1 MLADKENTEQIDN
14 LIAQSLRALATP
26 KMTSD
31 EVKRQFSKD
40 IQNANIAIMRL
51 RQTKNDNAAWCACL
65 IGTQKNSKQVFAAAH
80 GSVFVAQIYS
90 EKLRQ
95 A

>member
-31 EVKRQFSKD
+31 EVKRKFSKD

-51 RQTKNDNAAWCACL
+51 RQTKNDNAA
-65 IGTQKNSKQVFAAAH
+65 
-80 GSVFVAQIYS
+80 
-90 EKLRQ
+90 
-95 A
+95 

>member
-31 EVKRQFSKD
+31 EVKRQLSKD
-40 IQNANIAIMRL
+40 IQNANIAIM
-51 RQTKNDNAAWCACL
+51 
-65 IGTQKNSKQVFAAAH
+65 
-80 GSVFVAQIYS
+80 
-90 EKLRQ
+90 
-95 A
+95 

>member
-26 KMTSD
+26 KMASD
-31 EVKRQFSKD
+31 EVKRQLSKD

-51 RQTKNDNAAWCACL
+51 RQTKNDNAA
-65 IGTQKNSKQVFAAAH
+65 
-80 GSVFVAQIYS
+80 
-90 EKLRQ
+90 
-95 A
+95 

>member
-31 EVKRQFSKD
+31 DVECQFSKD
-40 IQNANIAIMRL
+40 IQNANIAILRL
-51 RQTKNDNAAWCACL
+51 KQTQNDNAA
-65 IGTQKNSKQVFAAAH
+65 
-80 GSVFVAQIYS
+80 
-90 EKLRQ
+90 
-95 A
+95 

>member
-1 MLADKENTEQIDN
+1 MLADKDNTEKIDN

-31 EVKRQFSKD
+31 EVKRKFSKD

-51 RQTKNDNAAWCACL
+51 RQTKNDNAA
-65 IGTQKNSKQVFAAAH
+65 
-80 GSVFVAQIYS
+80 
-90 EKLRQ
+90 
-95 A
+95 

>member
-1 MLADKENTEQIDN
+1 MFICDGISGLLQTGNRECLDVKCMLADKENTEQIDN

-51 RQTKNDNAAWCACL
+51 RQTKNDNAA
-65 IGTQKNSKQVFAAAH
+65 
-80 GSVFVAQIYS
+80 
-90 EKLRQ
+90 
-95 A
+95 